1 MMAKTQV
8 IQLRA
13 PRIPT
18 TGALALRARRGARVA
33 GRVAARVAHDQRH
46 TLAAVGTAAALGWV
60 ARSGTQL
67 PHLRALGVPGTYG
80 LGALLVA
87 AATKN
92 AWAQHIASGA
102 LSVAAYE
109 WARGPAN
116 TTVGEDADIT
126 I

>member
-1 MMAKTQV
+1 M
-8 IQLRA
+8 
-13 PRIPT
+13 PT
-18 TGALALRARRGARVA
+18 SGALAARARRGARVA

-46 TLAAVGTAAALGWV
+46 TLAAVGTAVALGWV
-60 ARSGTQL
+60 ARSNTQL
-67 PHLRALGVPGTYG
+67 PHLRALGVAGTYG
-80 LGALLVA
+80 LGALLLA

-109 WARGPAN
+109 WARGTSTT